1 MNRFALVTAIATLAF
16 WPLGRAT
23 AQHMSASDTA
33 SDSGPVI
40 HGRTFSTGTR
50 TGWTF
55 STPHLDINGG
65 LYYVHTAPANVSEGF
80 FRLHLQTA
88 LGIHTVQ
95 LSSDLLWIPAFGATP
110 VWSGALDLA
119 PIPQESPLYV
129 AAGVGLI
136 SGRDSSSDRLAG
148 WVHATVAIRTPI
160 HELTPFVE
168 IGKALS
174 AGNKAEFLFGVAHPL
189 APYKLHLP

>member
-1 MNRFALVTAIATLAF
+1 MNRLALVAAVATLVLS
-16 WPLGRAT
+16 PLGRVA
-23 AQHMSASDTA
+23 AQHTSAADTS

-40 HGRTFSTGTR
+40 HGRAFSTGTR
-50 TGWTF
+50 TGWTL

-65 LYYVHTAPANVSEGF
+65 VYYVHTTPANVSEGF

-110 VWSGALDLA
+110 VWSGALELA
-119 PIPQESPLYV
+119 PIRQESPFYV

-136 SGRDSSSDRLAG
+136 SGRDSTADRLAG
-148 WVHATVAIRTPI
+148 WVHGTMAIRTPI

-189 APYKLHLP
+189 APYKLHMP

>member
-1 MNRFALVTAIATLAF
+1 MHRFTFVAAIFGLALA
-16 WPLGRAT
+16 PPDRAT

-65 LYYVHTAPANVSEGF
+65 LYYVHATPANVSEGF

-110 VWSGALDLA
+110 VWSGALELA
-119 PIPQESPLYV
+119 PIHQESPFYA

-136 SGRDSSSDRLAG
+136 SGRDSSGDRLSG
-148 WVHATVAIRTPI
+148 WVHGTVAIRTPI
-160 HELTPFVE
+160 HELAPFVE

-174 AGNKAEFLFGVAHPL
+174 AGNKAELLFGVAHPL